1 MVTKGH
7 LCQTKTVALTAIAVL
22 FKHIKLPATTRQLK
36 GQIVVEIK
44 IEKIDIEK
52 YWIWLLKMLS
62 WEIIQFLILW
72 K

>member
-22 FKHIKLPATTRQLK
+22 FKHIKPPATTRQLK

-52 YWIWLLKMLS
+52 Y
-62 WEIIQFLILW
+62 
-72 K
+72 